1 MVVVA
6 AESFV
11 LFLKFRFTETNLNV
25 KEMTF
30 VLPSINN
37 TVNPSERSGH
47 VAVHFDGYIVVWGGY
62 HSVCIAN
69 ELPHSVPT

>member
-30 VLPSINN
+30 VLPSTNN
-37 TVNPSERSGH
+37 TVKPSERSGH

-62 HSVCIAN
+62 HSVRIAN